1 MFSSDISILIHQP
14 IYYTSRALG
23 ILYIVFKESRY
34 FVTGIINKK
43 PPTRLYKYLLCLFV
57 KYIIRVLALWP
68 ICLCLFEEH
77 ISAYQ
82 RTITR

>member
-14 IYYTSRALG
+14 SYYTSRALG

-43 PPTRLYKYLLCLFV
+43 PPT
-57 KYIIRVLALWP
+57 
-68 ICLCLFEEH
+68 
-77 ISAYQ
+77 
-82 RTITR
+82 